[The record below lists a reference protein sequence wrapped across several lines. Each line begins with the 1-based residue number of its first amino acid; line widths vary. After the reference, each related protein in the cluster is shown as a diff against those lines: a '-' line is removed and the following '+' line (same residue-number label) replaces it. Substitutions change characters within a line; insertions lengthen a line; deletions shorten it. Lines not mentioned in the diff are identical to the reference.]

1 MIPGLIARP
10 SESRAAVW
18 PTYDSGVAPLL
29 LTAAGFV
36 ALLTAMAILRS
47 FGPRYRIGRL
57 LAVAPRVS
65 VAEARAL
72 AESGKR
78 KYVRIDGRIDSEQDW
93 EDDDHRP
100 LVLRRTAY
108 EWRPASGGRW
118 RAFDANLEVVPFVI
132 REGLD
137 ELAVDASQIAEG
149 LLTVP
154 RERVGHAAD
163 LEAMTAAGI
172 DPNAEARME
181 MGYVSTVDHAA
192 VLGVPRRG
200 ADGQLAIGPGL
211 GRPLIVSILEDAEAM
226 RVLTGGA
233 IGRSRIAVVALVAAG
248 VCFAGALVWWLAEA
262 LIGGGVAAALAA
274 SPDPTLRPGSDT
286 RTSGGG
292 PGLVGDPLFA
302 IVIVLA
308 VGVLSVAGSLAWIR
322 MTGGRGALT
331 KEGADGP
338 AKEPRRPT
346 R

>member
-1 MIPGLIARP
+1 M
-10 SESRAAVW
+10 
-18 PTYDSGVAPLL
+18 APLL

-57 LAVAPRVS
+57 LAVAPNVS
-65 VAEARAL
+65 IEAARAL

-78 KYVRIDGRIDSEQDW
+78 KYVRIDGRIDSEHDW

-100 LVLRRTAY
+100 LVLRRTVY
-108 EWRPASGGRW
+108 EWRPAVGGRW
-118 RAFDANLEVVPFVI
+118 RPFDAKLEVVPFVV
-132 REGLD
+132 REGLE

-163 LEAMTAAGI
+163 LDAMTEAGI
-172 DPNAEARME
+172 DPGAEARME
-181 MGYVSTVDHAA
+181 IGYVSTVDHAA
-192 VLGVPRRG
+192 VLGVPQRM
-200 ADGQLAIGPGL
+200 ADGQLAIAPGL

-233 IGRSRIAVVALVAAG
+233 IGRSRIAVIALVAAG

-262 LIGGGVAAALAA
+262 LLGGGVAAALAA

-302 IVIVLA
+302 AAVVLA

-322 MTGGRGALT
+322 LTGGRQALAGQPSNPSSQET
-331 KEGADGP
+331 RTP
-338 AKEPRRPT
+338 PR
-346 R
+346 